1 MPAHTGLVVNSI
13 ILQHKPV
20 IMNKCLLLAMAVF
33 SAIFSLAQPR
43 PARLIVR
50 GDDMGF
56 SHSGNLALVR
66 TWKEGI
72 SRSIEV
78 IVPSPWF
85 PEAVALLQQN
95 PGVDVGIHLAITSEW
110 DNVKWRPVSHCPS
123 LTDSSGYFFPMVYRN
138 TNYPGRSIVENK
150 WIIEDIEKEFRA
162 QIELALKKIPWISH
176 VSAHMGCTN
185 LSSEVSAL
193 SRKLA
198 KEYRIDID
206 LAEHGVKYVGYEGA
220 HATLEEKLKS
230 FTAMLNKLQPGNTYL
245 FVDHPG
251 IDNDEL
257 RAIHHIGYENVA
269 QDRQG
274 VTDLWTRPEI
284 KKLIADKGIQL
295 ISYKDLKR

>member
-1 MPAHTGLVVNSI
+1 MNRTILLVTALFFNVVSFG
-13 ILQHKPV
+13 QRP
-20 IMNKCLLLAMAVF
+20 
-33 SAIFSLAQPR
+33 

-56 SHSGNLALVR
+56 SHSGNLALIK

-72 SRSIEV
+72 SRSIEI

-95 PGVDVGIHLAITSEW
+95 RSIDVGIHLAITSEW

-123 LTDSSGYFFPMVYRN
+123 LVDSSGYFFPMVYRN
-138 TNYPGRSIVENK
+138 PNYPGRSIVENK
-150 WIIEDIEKEFRA
+150 WRIEDIEKEFRA

-176 VSAHMGCTN
+176 VSAHMGCTGLN
-185 LSSEVSAL
+185 SEVSAMA
-193 SRKLA
+193 RKLA

-206 LAEHGVKYVGYEGA
+206 LGEQGVKYVGYEGA
-220 HATLEEKLKS
+220 HATLEEKIKG
-230 FTAMLNKLQPGNTYL
+230 FTAMLNKLEPGNTYL

-251 IDNDEL
+251 IDNEEL

-274 VTDLWTRPEI
+274 VTDLWTKPEI

-295 ISYKDLKR
+295 ISYKDLKK

>member
-1 MPAHTGLVVNSI
+1 MNRI
-13 ILQHKPV
+13 ILLA
-20 IMNKCLLLAMAVF
+20 IILLPAVSGF
-33 SAIFSLAQPR
+33 AQQR
-43 PARLIVR
+43 PARIIVR

-56 SHSGNLALVR
+56 SHSGNLALIK

-85 PEAVALLQQN
+85 PEAVTLLQQN
-95 PGVDVGIHLAITSEW
+95 PGIDVGIHLAITSEW
-110 DNVKWRPVSHCPS
+110 DNVKWRPVSYCPS
-123 LTDSSGYFFPMVYRN
+123 LVDSSGYFFPMVYRN
-138 TNYPGRSIVENK
+138 PNYPGRSIVENK
-150 WIIEDIEKEFRA
+150 WKIEDIEKEFRA

-176 VSAHMGCTN
+176 VSSHMGCTGLN
-185 LSSEVSAL
+185 SEVSAL
-193 SRKLA
+193 ARKLA

-206 LAEHGVKYVGYEGA
+206 LADHGVKYVGYEGA

-230 FTAMLNKLQPGNTYL
+230 FAAMLNKLEPGNTYL

-251 IDNDEL
+251 IDNEEL

-295 ISYKDLKR
+295 ISYKDLRKP